1 MKTLA
6 HIPSKLISSG
16 YRAIKDG
23 SRYNSYFPPPDER
36 DRVIIK
42 DGEVTDTVELMEKV
56 VWKYLD
62 DTKRIAPLLMRP
74 STIDT
79 CRAIWEFIY
88 NYVQYK
94 LDQRGLEQLRRP
106 ARSWAERA
114 TGVDCDCMSIFTSSI
129 LTNLKIPHSFRI
141 TKYSEDSW
149 QHVYVIVP
157 ITGANNYCVIDA
169 VVSEFNY
176 EKKYTDKMDYT
187 MNLKGINVAVL
198 SGVSGN
204 DHYEAVMATSLSGVG
219 LGATTN
225 QSDLDKLYQNIVAT
239 RNAVAQNPSLVST
252 VDDPQA
258 LIKMLDYA
266 IQYWYTD
273 KRNEALDILAKNEAQ
288 LNLQN
293 GAISMNG
300 SEYDLDDLGLSGV
313 KVKGFF
319 TNVKKTVKTV
329 GKKVGPSAKAA
340 VKAVV
345 KYNPLSIAARTGFLL
360 AMKLNLGKMASKL
373 KWAYGTQQQAS
384 AKGVS
389 ASNWQKSKNSLAKI
403 EKLFA
408 DKLQGSRQALKN
420 AILNGRA
427 GNLSGFIEEQFL
439 GYLGDPAS
447 TSLIAAAAPVIIAT
461 IQILRE
467 SGLIG
472 KDENID
478 MNTLNNE
485 INSDPGAAD
494 GAAEFQN
501 TDPNEIEKI
510 AMTTQS
516 ESSLAPAT
524 TSNDTPETP
533 KSSKGGIMNYIKT
546 NPVPAV
552 IGGGLLAF
560 GIYQLLKPKKK
571 ATGLSGYRTKRRAT
585 TSTRKTSPR
594 KTSPRKTSPRKRT
607 TSSRVKYGATK
618 KNITSVKLF

>member
-1 MKTLA
+1 MRSLA
-6 HIPSKLISSG
+6 HIPTKTVTSG

-74 STIDT
+74 STHET
-79 CRAIWEFIY
+79 CQAIWEFIH
-88 NYVQYK
+88 NFIQYK

-141 TKYSEDSW
+141 TKYSQDSW

-157 ITGANNYCVIDA
+157 TTGANNYCVIDA

-176 EKKYTDKMDYT
+176 EKKYTDKMDYN

-204 DHYEAVMATSLSGVG
+204 DHYEAVMATSLSGIG

-225 QSDLDKLYQNIVAT
+225 QSDLDKLYQNLVAT

-293 GAISMNG
+293 GVNTMNG
-300 SEYDLDDLGLSGV
+300 LNYDPDDLALSGIN
-313 KVKGFF
+313 VKGFF

-329 GKKVGPSAKAA
+329 GQKVGQAAKVA

-345 KYNPLSIAARTGFLL
+345 KFNPLSIAARGGFLL

-373 KWAYGTQQQAS
+373 KWAYGTQQQAA
-384 AKGVS
+384 AKNVS
-389 ASNWQKSKNSLAKI
+389 AATWQKSKDALVKV
-403 EKLFA
+403 ERLFA
-408 DKLQGSRQALKN
+408 DKLQGSRDALKN
-420 AILNGRA
+420 AILKGRA
-427 GNLSGFIEEQFL
+427 GNLSGYVEEQMS

-447 TSLIAAAAPVIIAT
+447 ATVIAAAAPVIIAT
-461 IQILRE
+461 IKILKE

-472 KDENID
+472 KDENVD
-478 MNTLNNE
+478 MNTLTSE
-485 INSDPGAAD
+485 VSSDPGAAD
-494 GAAEFQN
+494 AAAEFQQ
-501 TDPNEIEKI
+501 TDPNAIEKM
-510 AMTTQS
+510 ALTTPP
-516 ESSLAPAT
+516 ETSLAPVS
-524 TSNDTPETP
+524 TSNDPSATP
-533 KSSKGGIMNYIKT
+533 KASGGGIMNFIKT

-560 GIYQLLKPKKK
+560 GIYQLVKPKKK
-571 ATGLSGYRTKRRAT
+571 ATGLSGYRTKRKPAT
-585 TSTRKTSPR
+585 TTKKTLPK
-594 KTSPRKTSPRKRT
+594 KTTT
-607 TSSRVKYGATK
+607 TSRANQGRSK
-618 KNITSVKLF
+618 KNITPVKLF

>member
-1 MKTLA
+1 MRSLA
-6 HIPSKLISSG
+6 HIPTKTVTSG

-74 STIDT
+74 STHET
-79 CRAIWEFIY
+79 CQAIWEFIH
-88 NYVQYK
+88 NFIQYK

-141 TKYSEDSW
+141 TKYSQDSW

-176 EKKYTDKMDYT
+176 EKKYTDKMDYN

-204 DHYEAVMATSLSGVG
+204 DHYEAVMATSLSGIG

-225 QSDLDKLYQNIVAT
+225 QSDLDKLYQNLVAT

-293 GAISMNG
+293 GVNTMNG
-300 SEYDLDDLGLSGV
+300 LNYDPDDLALSGIN
-313 KVKGFF
+313 VKGFF

-329 GKKVGPSAKAA
+329 GQKVGQAAKVA

-345 KYNPLSIAARTGFLL
+345 KFNPLSIAARGGFLL

-373 KWAYGTQQQAS
+373 KWAYGTQQQAA
-384 AKGVS
+384 AKNVS
-389 ASNWQKSKNSLAKI
+389 AGTWQKSKDALVKV
-403 EKLFA
+403 ERLFA
-408 DKLQGSRQALKN
+408 DKLQGSRDALKN
-420 AILNGRA
+420 AILKGRA
-427 GNLSGFIEEQFL
+427 GNLSGYVEEQMS

-447 TSLIAAAAPVIIAT
+447 ATVIAAAAPVIIAT
-461 IQILRE
+461 IKILKE

-472 KDENID
+472 KDENVD
-478 MNTLNNE
+478 MNTLTSE
-485 INSDPGAAD
+485 VSSDPGAAD
-494 GAAEFQN
+494 AAAEFQQ
-501 TDPNEIEKI
+501 TDPNAIEKM
-510 AMTTQS
+510 ALTTQP
-516 ESSLAPAT
+516 ETSLAPAS
-524 TSNDTPETP
+524 TSNDPSATP
-533 KSSKGGIMNYIKT
+533 KASGGGIMNFIKT

-560 GIYQLLKPKKK
+560 GIYQLVKPKKK
-571 ATGLSGYRTKRRAT
+571 ATGLSGYRTKRKPAT
-585 TSTRKTSPR
+585 TTKKTLPK
-594 KTSPRKTSPRKRT
+594 KTTT
-607 TSSRVKYGATK
+607 TSRANQGRSK
-618 KNITSVKLF
+618 KNITPVTLF

>member
-1 MKTLA
+1 MRSLA
-6 HIPSKLISSG
+6 HIPTKTVTSG

-74 STIDT
+74 STHET
-79 CRAIWEFIY
+79 CQAIWEFIH
-88 NYVQYK
+88 NFIQYK

-141 TKYSEDSW
+141 TKYSQDSW

-176 EKKYTDKMDYT
+176 EKKYTDKMDYN

-204 DHYEAVMATSLSGVG
+204 DHYEAVMATSLSGIG

-225 QSDLDKLYQNIVAT
+225 QSDLDKLYQNLVAT

-293 GAISMNG
+293 GVNTMNG
-300 SEYDLDDLGLSGV
+300 LNYDPDDLALSGIN
-313 KVKGFF
+313 VKGFF

-329 GKKVGPSAKAA
+329 GQKVGQAAKVA

-345 KYNPLSIAARTGFLL
+345 KFNPLSIAARGGFLL

-373 KWAYGTQQQAS
+373 KWAYGTQQQAA
-384 AKGVS
+384 AKNVS
-389 ASNWQKSKNSLAKI
+389 AGTWQKSKDALVKV

-408 DKLQGSRQALKN
+408 DKLQGSRDALKN
-420 AILNGRA
+420 AILKGRA
-427 GNLSGFIEEQFL
+427 GNLSGYVEEQMS

-447 TSLIAAAAPVIIAT
+447 ATVIAAAAPVIIAT
-461 IQILRE
+461 IKILKE

-472 KDENID
+472 KDENVD
-478 MNTLNNE
+478 MNTLTSE
-485 INSDPGAAD
+485 VSSDPGAAD
-494 GAAEFQN
+494 AAAEFQQ
-501 TDPNEIEKI
+501 TDSIAIEKM
-510 AMTTQS
+510 ALTTPP
-516 ESSLAPAT
+516 ETSLAPAS
-524 TSNDTPETP
+524 TSNDPSATP
-533 KSSKGGIMNYIKT
+533 KASGGGIMNFIKT

-560 GIYQLLKPKKK
+560 GIYQLVKPKKK
-571 ATGLSGYRTKRRAT
+571 ATGLSGYRTKRKPVT
-585 TSTRKTSPR
+585 TTKKTLP
-594 KTSPRKTSPRKRT
+594 KKRT
-607 TSSRVKYGATK
+607 TTSRTNQGRSK
-618 KNITSVKLF
+618 KNITPVKLF

>member
-1 MKTLA
+1 MRALA
-6 HIPSKLISSG
+6 HIPSKTVTSG

-23 SRYNSYFPPPDER
+23 SRFNSYFPPPDER
-36 DRVIIK
+36 DRVIVK

-74 STIDT
+74 STLET
-79 CRAIWEFIY
+79 CKAIWDFMYSFI
-88 NYVQYK
+88 QYK
-94 LDQRGLEQLRRP
+94 LDKRGLEQLRRP

-114 TGVDCDCMSIFTSSI
+114 TGVDCDCMSIFASSI

-141 TKYSEDSW
+141 TKYSQDSW

-157 ITGANNYCVIDA
+157 IKGANNYCVIDA

-176 EKKYTDKMDYT
+176 EKKYTDKMDYN

-198 SGVSGN
+198 SGISGN
-204 DHYEAVMATSLSGVG
+204 DHYEAVMATSLSGIG

-225 QSDLDKLYQNIVAT
+225 QSDLDKLYQNIVST

-293 GAISMNG
+293 GVATMNG
-300 SEYDLDDLGLSGV
+300 MGYDPDDLALSGIN
-313 KVKGFF
+313 VKGFF
-319 TNVKKTVKTV
+319 TNVKNTVKTV
-329 GKKVGPSAKAA
+329 GQKVGQAAKVA

-345 KYNPLSIAARTGFLL
+345 KFNPLSIAARGGFLL
-360 AMKLNLGKMASKL
+360 AMKLNLGKMASKI
-373 KWAYGTQQQAS
+373 KWAYGTQQQAA

-389 ASNWQKSKNSLAKI
+389 AANWQKSKDALVKI

-408 DKLQGSRQALKN
+408 DKLQGSRDALKN
-420 AILNGRA
+420 AILKGRA
-427 GNLSGFIEEQFL
+427 GNLSGYVEDQLL

-447 TSLIAAAAPVIIAT
+447 ATVIAAATPVIIAT
-461 IQILRE
+461 IKILKE

-472 KDENID
+472 KNENVD
-478 MNTLNNE
+478 MNTLTSE
-485 INSDPGAAD
+485 ISADPSAASA
-494 GAAEFQN
+494 AAEFQD
-501 TDPNEIEKI
+501 TDTSTSEKMAI
-510 AMTTQS
+510 TTTP
-516 ESSLAPAT
+516 ETSLAPAS
-524 TSNDTPETP
+524 TSNDPSATP
-533 KSSKGGIMNYIKT
+533 KASGGGIMNFIKT

-560 GIYQLLKPKKK
+560 GIYQLVKPKKK
-571 ATGLSGYRTKRRAT
+571 ATGLSGYRTKRKPAT
-585 TSTRKTSPR
+585 TTKKTLPK
-594 KTSPRKTSPRKRT
+594 KTTT
-607 TSSRVKYGATK
+607 TSRTNQGRSK
-618 KNITSVKLF
+618 KNITPVKLF

>member
-1 MKTLA
+1 MRSLA
-6 HIPSKLISSG
+6 HIPSKTVTSG

-74 STIDT
+74 STHET
-79 CRAIWEFIY
+79 CQAIWEFIH
-88 NYVQYK
+88 NFIQYK

-141 TKYSEDSW
+141 TKYSQDSW

-176 EKKYTDKMDYT
+176 EKKYTDKMDYN

-204 DHYEAVMATSLSGVG
+204 DHYEAVMATSLSGIG

-225 QSDLDKLYQNIVAT
+225 QSDLDKLYQNLVAT

-293 GAISMNG
+293 GVNTMNG
-300 SEYDLDDLGLSGV
+300 LNFDPDDLALSGIN
-313 KVKGFF
+313 VKGFF

-329 GKKVGPSAKAA
+329 GQKVGQAAKVA

-345 KYNPLSIAARTGFLL
+345 KYNPLSIAARGGFLL

-373 KWAYGTQQQAS
+373 KWAYGTQQQAA
-384 AKGVS
+384 AKNVS
-389 ASNWQKSKNSLAKI
+389 AGTWQKSKDALVKV
-403 EKLFA
+403 ERLFA
-408 DKLQGSRQALKN
+408 DKLQGSRDALKN
-420 AILNGRA
+420 AILKGRA
-427 GNLSGFIEEQFL
+427 GNLSGYVEEQMS

-447 TSLIAAAAPVIIAT
+447 ATVIAAAAPVIIAT
-461 IQILRE
+461 IKILKE

-472 KDENID
+472 KDENLD
-478 MNTLNNE
+478 MNTLTSE
-485 INSDPGAAD
+485 VSSDPGAAD
-494 GAAEFQN
+494 AAAEFQQ
-501 TDPNEIEKI
+501 TDPNAIEKM
-510 AMTTQS
+510 ALTTPP
-516 ESSLAPAT
+516 ETSLAPAS
-524 TSNDTPETP
+524 TSNDPSATP
-533 KSSKGGIMNYIKT
+533 KASGGGIMNFIKT

-560 GIYQLLKPKKK
+560 GIYQLVKPKKK
-571 ATGLSGYRTKRRAT
+571 ATGLSGYRTKRKPVTTTKKTLPKKTTT
-585 TSTRKTSPR
+585 TS
-594 KTSPRKTSPRKRT
+594 RT
-607 TSSRVKYGATK
+607 NQGRSK
-618 KNITSVKLF
+618 KNITPVKLF

>member
-1 MKTLA
+1 MRSLA
-6 HIPSKLISSG
+6 HIPSKTVTSG

-62 DTKRIAPLLMRP
+62 DTKRIAPLLRRP
-74 STIDT
+74 STHET
-79 CRAIWEFIY
+79 CQAIWEFIH
-88 NYVQYK
+88 NFIQYK

-141 TKYSEDSW
+141 TKYSQDSW

-157 ITGANNYCVIDA
+157 IAGANNYCVIDA

-176 EKKYTDKMDYT
+176 EKKYTDKMDYN

-204 DHYEAVMATSLSGVG
+204 DHYEAVMATSLSGIG

-225 QSDLDKLYQNIVAT
+225 QSDLDKLYQNLVAT
-239 RNAVAQNPSLVST
+239 RNAVAQNPNLVST

-293 GAISMNG
+293 GVNTMNG
-300 SEYDLDDLGLSGV
+300 LNYDPDDLALSGIN
-313 KVKGFF
+313 VKGFF

-329 GKKVGPSAKAA
+329 GQKVGQAAKVA

-345 KYNPLSIAARTGFLL
+345 KFNPLSIAARGGFLL

-373 KWAYGTQQQAS
+373 KWAYGTQQQAA
-384 AKGVS
+384 AKNVS
-389 ASNWQKSKNSLAKI
+389 AGTWQKSKDALVKV
-403 EKLFA
+403 ERLFA
-408 DKLQGSRQALKN
+408 DKLQGSRDALKN
-420 AILNGRA
+420 AILKGRA
-427 GNLSGFIEEQFL
+427 GNLSGYVEEQMS

-447 TSLIAAAAPVIIAT
+447 ATVIAAAAPVIIAT
-461 IQILRE
+461 IKILKE

-472 KDENID
+472 KDENLD
-478 MNTLNNE
+478 MNTLTSEVSSN
-485 INSDPGAAD
+485 PGAAD
-494 GAAEFQN
+494 AAAEFQQ
-501 TDPNEIEKI
+501 TDPNAIEKM
-510 AMTTQS
+510 ALTTS
-516 ESSLAPAT
+516 PESSLAPAS
-524 TSNDTPETP
+524 TSNDPSATP
-533 KSSKGGIMNYIKT
+533 KASGGGIMNFIKT

-560 GIYQLLKPKKK
+560 GIYQLVKPKKK
-571 ATGLSGYRTKRRAT
+571 ATGLSGYRTKRKPAT
-585 TSTRKTSPR
+585 TTKKTLPK
-594 KTSPRKTSPRKRT
+594 KTTT
-607 TSSRVKYGATK
+607 TSRANQGRSK
-618 KNITSVKLF
+618 KNITPVKLF

>member
-1 MKTLA
+1 MRSLA
-6 HIPSKLISSG
+6 HIPTKTVTSG

-62 DTKRIAPLLMRP
+62 DTKRIAPLLRRP
-74 STIDT
+74 STHET
-79 CRAIWEFIY
+79 CQAIWEFIH
-88 NYVQYK
+88 NFIQYK

-141 TKYSEDSW
+141 TKYSQDSW

-157 ITGANNYCVIDA
+157 TPGANNYCVIDA

-176 EKKYTDKMDYT
+176 EKKYTDKMDYN

-204 DHYEAVMATSLSGVG
+204 DHYEAVMATSLSGIG

-225 QSDLDKLYQNIVAT
+225 QSDLDKLYQNLVAT

-293 GAISMNG
+293 GVNTMNG
-300 SEYDLDDLGLSGV
+300 LNYDPDDLALSGIN
-313 KVKGFF
+313 VKGFF

-329 GKKVGPSAKAA
+329 GQKVGQAAKVA

-345 KYNPLSIAARTGFLL
+345 KFNPLSIAARGGFLL

-373 KWAYGTQQQAS
+373 KWAYGTQQQAA
-384 AKGVS
+384 AKNVS
-389 ASNWQKSKNSLAKI
+389 AGTWQKSKDALVKV

-408 DKLQGSRQALKN
+408 DKLQGSRDALKN
-420 AILNGRA
+420 AILKGRA
-427 GNLSGFIEEQFL
+427 GNLSGYVEEQMS

-447 TSLIAAAAPVIIAT
+447 ATVIAAAAPVIIAT
-461 IQILRE
+461 IKILKE

-472 KDENID
+472 KDENVD
-478 MNTLNNE
+478 MNTLTSE
-485 INSDPGAAD
+485 VSSDPGAANA
-494 GAAEFQN
+494 AAEFQQ
-501 TDPNEIEKI
+501 TDPNAIEKM
-510 AMTTQS
+510 ALTTS
-516 ESSLAPAT
+516 PETSLAPAS
-524 TSNDTPETP
+524 TSNDPSATP
-533 KSSKGGIMNYIKT
+533 KASGGGIMNFIKT

-560 GIYQLLKPKKK
+560 GIYQLVKPKKK
-571 ATGLSGYRTKRRAT
+571 ATGLSGYRTKRKPAT
-585 TSTRKTSPR
+585 TTKKTLPK
-594 KTSPRKTSPRKRT
+594 KTTT
-607 TSSRVKYGATK
+607 TSRTNQGRSK
-618 KNITSVKLF
+618 KNITPVKLF

>member
-1 MKTLA
+1 MSTLA
-6 HIPSKLISSG
+6 HIPTKTVTSG

-62 DTKRIAPLLMRP
+62 DTKRIAPLLKRP
-74 STIDT
+74 STHET
-79 CRAIWEFIY
+79 CQAIWEFIH
-88 NYVQYK
+88 NFIQYK

-141 TKYSEDSW
+141 TKYSQDSW

-157 ITGANNYCVIDA
+157 TTGANNYCVIDA

-176 EKKYTDKMDYT
+176 EKKYTDKMDYN

-204 DHYEAVMATSLSGVG
+204 DHYEAVMATSLSGIG

-225 QSDLDKLYQNIVAT
+225 QSDLDKLYQNLVAT

-293 GAISMNG
+293 GVNTMNG
-300 SEYDLDDLGLSGV
+300 LNYDPDDLALSGIN
-313 KVKGFF
+313 VKGFF

-329 GKKVGPSAKAA
+329 GQKVGQAAKVA

-345 KYNPLSIAARTGFLL
+345 KYNPLSIAARGGFLL

-373 KWAYGTQQQAS
+373 KWAYGTQQQAA
-384 AKGVS
+384 AKNVS
-389 ASNWQKSKNSLAKI
+389 AATWQKSKDALVKV
-403 EKLFA
+403 ERLFA
-408 DKLQGSRQALKN
+408 DKLQGSRDALKN
-420 AILNGRA
+420 AILKGRA
-427 GNLSGFIEEQFL
+427 GNLSGYVEEQMS

-447 TSLIAAAAPVIIAT
+447 ATVIAAAAPVIIAT
-461 IQILRE
+461 IKILKE

-472 KDENID
+472 KDENVD
-478 MNTLNNE
+478 MNTLTSE
-485 INSDPGAAD
+485 VSSDPGAAD
-494 GAAEFQN
+494 AAAEFQQ
-501 TDPNEIEKI
+501 TDPNAIEKM
-510 AMTTQS
+510 ALTTPP
-516 ESSLAPAT
+516 ETSLAPAS
-524 TSNDTPETP
+524 TSNDPSATP
-533 KSSKGGIMNYIKT
+533 KASGGGIMNFIKT

-560 GIYQLLKPKKK
+560 GIYQLVKPKKK
-571 ATGLSGYRTKRRAT
+571 ATGLSGYRTKRKPAT
-585 TSTRKTSPR
+585 TTKKTLPK
-594 KTSPRKTSPRKRT
+594 KTT
-607 TSSRVKYGATK
+607 TTGRANQGRSK
-618 KNITSVKLF
+618 KNITPVKLF

>member
-1 MKTLA
+1 MRSLA
-6 HIPSKLISSG
+6 HIPTKTVTSG

-74 STIDT
+74 STHET
-79 CRAIWEFIY
+79 CQAIWEFIH
-88 NYVQYK
+88 NFIQYK

-141 TKYSEDSW
+141 TKYSQDSW

-204 DHYEAVMATSLSGVG
+204 DHYEAVMATSLSGIG
-219 LGATTN
+219 LGATTD

-273 KRNEALDILAKNEAQ
+273 KRNEALDILSKNEAQ

-293 GAISMNG
+293 GVNTMNG
-300 SEYDLDDLGLSGV
+300 LNYDPDDLALSGIN
-313 KVKGFF
+313 VKGFF
-319 TNVKKTVKTV
+319 TSIKKTVKTV
-329 GKKVGPSAKAA
+329 GQKVGQAAKAA

-345 KYNPLSIAARTGFLL
+345 KYNPLSIAARGGFLL

-373 KWAYGTQQQAS
+373 KWAYGTQQQAA
-384 AKGVS
+384 AKNVS
-389 ASNWQKSKNSLAKI
+389 AGTWQKSKDALVKV
-403 EKLFA
+403 ERLFA
-408 DKLQGSRQALKN
+408 DKLQGSRDALKN
-420 AILNGRA
+420 SILKGRA
-427 GNLSGFIEEQFL
+427 GNLSGYVEDQMS

-447 TSLIAAAAPVIIAT
+447 ATVIAAAAPVIIAT
-461 IQILRE
+461 IKILKE

-472 KDENID
+472 KDENVD
-478 MNTLNNE
+478 MNTLTSE
-485 INSDPGAAD
+485 VNSDPGAAAA
-494 GAAEFQN
+494 AAEFQQ
-501 TDPNEIEKI
+501 TDPNAIEKM
-510 AMTTQS
+510 ALTTTP
-516 ESSLAPAT
+516 ETSLAPAS
-524 TSNDTPETP
+524 TSNDPSATP
-533 KSSKGGIMNYIKT
+533 KASGGGIMNFIKT

-552 IGGGLLAF
+552 IGGGLLVF
-560 GIYQLLKPKKK
+560 GIYQLVKPKKK
-571 ATGLSGYRTKRRAT
+571 ATGLSGYRTKRKPAT
-585 TSTRKTSPR
+585 TAKKTLPK
-594 KTSPRKTSPRKRT
+594 KTTT
-607 TSSRVKYGATK
+607 TSRANQGRSK
-618 KNITSVKLF
+618 KNITPVTLF

>member
-1 MKTLA
+1 MRALA
-6 HIPSKLISSG
+6 HIPSKTVTSG

-23 SRYNSYFPPPDER
+23 SRYNTYFPPPDER

-74 STIDT
+74 STLET
-79 CRAIWEFIY
+79 CQAIWEFIH
-88 NYVQYK
+88 NFIQYK

-141 TKYSEDSW
+141 TKYSQDSW

-157 ITGANNYCVIDA
+157 IAGANNYCVIDA

-176 EKKYTDKMDYT
+176 EKKYTDKMDYN

-204 DHYEAVMATSLSGVG
+204 DHYEAVMATSLSGIG

-225 QSDLDKLYQNIVAT
+225 QSDLDKLYQNLVAT

-293 GAISMNG
+293 GVNTMNG
-300 SEYDLDDLGLSGV
+300 LNYDPDDLALSGIN
-313 KVKGFF
+313 VKGFF

-329 GKKVGPSAKAA
+329 GQKVGQAAKVA

-345 KYNPLSIAARTGFLL
+345 KYNPLSIAARGGFLL

-373 KWAYGTQQQAS
+373 KWAYGTQQQAA
-384 AKGVS
+384 AKNVS
-389 ASNWQKSKNSLAKI
+389 ASTWQKSKDALVKV

-408 DKLQGSRQALKN
+408 DKLQGSRDALKN
-420 AILNGRA
+420 AILKGRA
-427 GNLSGFIEEQFL
+427 GNLSGYVEEQMS

-447 TSLIAAAAPVIIAT
+447 ATVIAAAAPVIIAT
-461 IQILRE
+461 IKILKE

-472 KDENID
+472 KDENLD
-478 MNTLNNE
+478 MNTLTSE
-485 INSDPGAAD
+485 VSADPGAAD
-494 GAAEFQN
+494 AATEFQQ
-501 TDPNEIEKI
+501 TDPNAIEKM
-510 AMTTQS
+510 AMTTNP
-516 ESSLAPAT
+516 ETSLAPAT
-524 TSNDTPETP
+524 TSNDTSTTP
-533 KSSKGGIMNYIKT
+533 KTSGGGIMNFIKT
-546 NPVPAV
+546 NPVPAA
-552 IGGGLLAF
+552 IGGGLLVF
-560 GIYQLLKPKKK
+560 GIYQLMKPKKK
-571 ATGLSGYRTKRRAT
+571 ATGLSGYRTKRNPAT
-585 TSTRKTSPR
+585 TIKKTLPK
-594 KTSPRKTSPRKRT
+594 KTTT
-607 TSSRVKYGATK
+607 TSRTNQGRSK
-618 KNITSVKLF
+618 KNITPVKLF

>member
-1 MKTLA
+1 MMALA
-6 HIPSKLISSG
+6 HIPSKTVTSG

-74 STIDT
+74 STHET
-79 CRAIWEFIY
+79 CQAIWEFIH
-88 NYVQYK
+88 NFIQYK

-141 TKYSEDSW
+141 TKYSQDSW

-157 ITGANNYCVIDA
+157 TPGANNYCVIDA

-176 EKKYTDKMDYT
+176 EKKYTDKMDYN

-204 DHYEAVMATSLSGVG
+204 DHYEAVMATSLSGIG

-225 QSDLDKLYQNIVAT
+225 QSDLDKLYQNLVAT

-293 GAISMNG
+293 GVNTMNG
-300 SEYDLDDLGLSGV
+300 LNYDPDDLALSGIN
-313 KVKGFF
+313 VKGFF

-329 GKKVGPSAKAA
+329 GQKVGQAAKVA

-345 KYNPLSIAARTGFLL
+345 KYNPLSIAARGGFLL

-373 KWAYGTQQQAS
+373 KWAYGTQQQAA
-384 AKGVS
+384 AKNVS
-389 ASNWQKSKNSLAKI
+389 AGTWQKSKDALMKV

-408 DKLQGSRQALKN
+408 DKLQGSRDALKN
-420 AILNGRA
+420 AILKGRA
-427 GNLSGFIEEQFL
+427 GNLSGYVEEQMS

-447 TSLIAAAAPVIIAT
+447 ATVIAAAAPVIIAT
-461 IQILRE
+461 IKILKE

-472 KDENID
+472 KDENLD
-478 MNTLNNE
+478 MNTLTSE
-485 INSDPGAAD
+485 VSSDPGAAD
-494 GAAEFQN
+494 AAAEFQQ
-501 TDPNEIEKI
+501 TDPNAIEKM
-510 AMTTQS
+510 ALTTS
-516 ESSLAPAT
+516 PESSLAPAS
-524 TSNDTPETP
+524 TSNDPSATP
-533 KSSKGGIMNYIKT
+533 KASGGGIMNFIKT

-560 GIYQLLKPKKK
+560 GIYQLVKPKKK
-571 ATGLSGYRTKRRAT
+571 ATGLSGYRTKRKPAT
-585 TSTRKTSPR
+585 TTKKTLPK
-594 KTSPRKTSPRKRT
+594 KTTT
-607 TSSRVKYGATK
+607 TSRANQGRSK
-618 KNITSVKLF
+618 KNITPVKLF

>member
-1 MKTLA
+1 MRSLA
-6 HIPSKLISSG
+6 HIPTKTVTSG

-74 STIDT
+74 STHET
-79 CRAIWEFIY
+79 CQAIWEFIH
-88 NYVQYK
+88 NFIQYK

-141 TKYSEDSW
+141 TKYSQDSW

-176 EKKYTDKMDYT
+176 EKKYTDKMDYN

-204 DHYEAVMATSLSGVG
+204 DHYEAVMATSLSGIG

-225 QSDLDKLYQNIVAT
+225 QSDLDKLYQNLVAT

-293 GAISMNG
+293 GVNTMNG
-300 SEYDLDDLGLSGV
+300 LNYDPDDLALSGIN
-313 KVKGFF
+313 VKGFF

-329 GKKVGPSAKAA
+329 GQKVGQAAKVA

-345 KYNPLSIAARTGFLL
+345 KFNPLSIAARGGFLL

-373 KWAYGTQQQAS
+373 KWAYGTQQQAA
-384 AKGVS
+384 AKNVS
-389 ASNWQKSKNSLAKI
+389 AGTWQKSKDALVKV
-403 EKLFA
+403 ERLFA
-408 DKLQGSRQALKN
+408 DKLQGSRDALKN
-420 AILNGRA
+420 AILKGRA
-427 GNLSGFIEEQFL
+427 GNLSGYVEEQML

-447 TSLIAAAAPVIIAT
+447 ATVIAAAAPVIIAT
-461 IQILRE
+461 IKILKE

-472 KDENID
+472 KDENLD
-478 MNTLNNE
+478 MNTLTSE
-485 INSDPGAAD
+485 VSSDPGAAD
-494 GAAEFQN
+494 AAAEFQQ
-501 TDPNEIEKI
+501 TDPNAIEKM
-510 AMTTQS
+510 ALTTPP
-516 ESSLAPAT
+516 ETSLAPVS
-524 TSNDTPETP
+524 TSNDPSATP
-533 KSSKGGIMNYIKT
+533 KASGGGIMNFIKT

-560 GIYQLLKPKKK
+560 GIYQLVKPKKK
-571 ATGLSGYRTKRRAT
+571 ATGLSGYRTKRKPVTTTKKTLPKKTTT
-585 TSTRKTSPR
+585 TS
-594 KTSPRKTSPRKRT
+594 RT
-607 TSSRVKYGATK
+607 NQGRSK
-618 KNITSVKLF
+618 KNITPVKLF

>member
-1 MKTLA
+1 MRALA
-6 HIPSKLISSG
+6 HIPSKTVTSG

-23 SRYNSYFPPPDER
+23 SRYNTYFPPPDER

-42 DGEVTDTVELMEKV
+42 DGEVTDTVVLMEKV

-74 STIDT
+74 STLET
-79 CRAIWEFIY
+79 CQAIWEFIH
-88 NYVQYK
+88 NFIQYK

-141 TKYSEDSW
+141 TKYSQDSW

-157 ITGANNYCVIDA
+157 IAGANNYCVIDA

-176 EKKYTDKMDYT
+176 EKKYTDKMDYN

-204 DHYEAVMATSLSGVG
+204 DHYEAVMATSLSGIG

-225 QSDLDKLYQNIVAT
+225 QSDLDKLYQNLVAT

-293 GAISMNG
+293 GVNTMNG
-300 SEYDLDDLGLSGV
+300 LNYDPDDLALSGIN
-313 KVKGFF
+313 VKGFF

-329 GKKVGPSAKAA
+329 GQKVGQAAKVA

-345 KYNPLSIAARTGFLL
+345 KYNPLSIAARGGFLL

-373 KWAYGTQQQAS
+373 KWAYGTQQQAA
-384 AKGVS
+384 AKNVS
-389 ASNWQKSKNSLAKI
+389 ASTWQKSKDALVKV

-408 DKLQGSRQALKN
+408 DKLQGSRDALKN
-420 AILNGRA
+420 AILKGRA
-427 GNLSGFIEEQFL
+427 GNLSGYVEEQMS

-447 TSLIAAAAPVIIAT
+447 ATVIAAAAPVIIAT
-461 IQILRE
+461 IKILKE

-472 KDENID
+472 KDENLD
-478 MNTLNNE
+478 MNTLTSE
-485 INSDPGAAD
+485 VSADPGAAAD
-494 GAAEFQN
+494 AAAEFQQ
-501 TDPNEIEKI
+501 TDPNAIEKM
-510 AMTTQS
+510 AMTTNP
-516 ESSLAPAT
+516 ETSLAPAT
-524 TSNDTPETP
+524 TSNDTSTTP
-533 KSSKGGIMNYIKT
+533 KASGGGIMNFIKT
-546 NPVPAV
+546 NPVPAA
-552 IGGGLLAF
+552 IGGGLLVF
-560 GIYQLLKPKKK
+560 GIYQLMKPKKK
-571 ATGLSGYRTKRRAT
+571 ATGLSGYRTKRNPAT
-585 TSTRKTSPR
+585 TIKKTLPK
-594 KTSPRKTSPRKRT
+594 KTTT
-607 TSSRVKYGATK
+607 TSRTNQGRSK
-618 KNITSVKLF
+618 KNITPVKLF

>member
-1 MKTLA
+1 MRSLA
-6 HIPSKLISSG
+6 HIPSKTVTSG

-74 STIDT
+74 STHET
-79 CRAIWEFIY
+79 CQAIWEFIH
-88 NYVQYK
+88 NFIQYK

-141 TKYSEDSW
+141 TKYSQDSW

-157 ITGANNYCVIDA
+157 IAGANNYCVIDA

-176 EKKYTDKMDYT
+176 EKKYTDKMDYN

-204 DHYEAVMATSLSGVG
+204 DHYEAVMATSLSGIG

-225 QSDLDKLYQNIVAT
+225 QSDLDKLYQNLVAT

-293 GAISMNG
+293 GVNTMNG
-300 SEYDLDDLGLSGV
+300 LSYDPDDLALSGIN
-313 KVKGFF
+313 VKGFF

-329 GKKVGPSAKAA
+329 GQKVGQAAKVA

-345 KYNPLSIAARTGFLL
+345 KFNPLSIAARGGFLL

-373 KWAYGTQQQAS
+373 KWAYGTQQQAA
-384 AKGVS
+384 AKNVS
-389 ASNWQKSKNSLAKI
+389 AGTWQKSKDALVKV
-403 EKLFA
+403 ERLFA
-408 DKLQGSRQALKN
+408 DKLQGSRDALKN
-420 AILNGRA
+420 AILKGRA
-427 GNLSGFIEEQFL
+427 GNLSGYVEEQMS

-447 TSLIAAAAPVIIAT
+447 ATVIAAAAPVIIAT
-461 IQILRE
+461 IKILKE

-472 KDENID
+472 KDENLD
-478 MNTLNNE
+478 MNTLTSEVSSN
-485 INSDPGAAD
+485 PGAAD
-494 GAAEFQN
+494 AAAEFQQ
-501 TDPNEIEKI
+501 TDPNAIEKM
-510 AMTTQS
+510 ALTTS
-516 ESSLAPAT
+516 PESSLAPAS
-524 TSNDTPETP
+524 TSNDPSATP
-533 KSSKGGIMNYIKT
+533 KASGGGIMNFIKT

-560 GIYQLLKPKKK
+560 GIYQLVKPKKK
-571 ATGLSGYRTKRRAT
+571 ATGLSGYRTKRKPAT
-585 TSTRKTSPR
+585 TTKKTLPK
-594 KTSPRKTSPRKRT
+594 KTTT
-607 TSSRVKYGATK
+607 TSRANQGRSK
-618 KNITSVKLF
+618 KNITPVKLF

>member
-1 MKTLA
+1 MRSLA
-6 HIPSKLISSG
+6 HIPTKTVTSG

-56 VWKYLD
+56 VCKYLD
-62 DTKRIAPLLMRP
+62 DTKRIAPLLKRP
-74 STIDT
+74 STHET
-79 CRAIWEFIY
+79 CQAIWEFIH
-88 NYVQYK
+88 NFIQYK

-106 ARSWAERA
+106 ARSWAERG

-141 TKYSEDSW
+141 TKYSQDSW

-157 ITGANNYCVIDA
+157 TTGANNYCVIDA

-176 EKKYTDKMDYT
+176 EKKYTDKMDYN

-204 DHYEAVMATSLSGVG
+204 DHYEAVMATSLSGIG

-225 QSDLDKLYQNIVAT
+225 QSDLDKLYQNLVAT

-252 VDDPQA
+252 VDYPQA

-293 GAISMNG
+293 GVNTMNG
-300 SEYDLDDLGLSGV
+300 LNYDPDDLALSGIN
-313 KVKGFF
+313 VKGFF

-329 GKKVGPSAKAA
+329 GQKVGQAAKVA

-345 KYNPLSIAARTGFLL
+345 KFNPLSIAARGGFLL

-373 KWAYGTQQQAS
+373 KWAYGTQQQAA
-384 AKGVS
+384 AKNVS
-389 ASNWQKSKNSLAKI
+389 AGTWQKSKDALVKV
-403 EKLFA
+403 ERLFA
-408 DKLQGSRQALKN
+408 DKLQGSRDALKN
-420 AILNGRA
+420 AILKGRA
-427 GNLSGFIEEQFL
+427 GNLSGYVEEQMS

-447 TSLIAAAAPVIIAT
+447 ATVIAAAAPVIIAT
-461 IQILRE
+461 IKILKE

-472 KDENID
+472 KDENVD
-478 MNTLNNE
+478 MNTLTSE
-485 INSDPGAAD
+485 VSSDPGAAD
-494 GAAEFQN
+494 AAAEFQQ
-501 TDPNEIEKI
+501 TDPNAIEKM
-510 AMTTQS
+510 ALTTPP
-516 ESSLAPAT
+516 ETSLAPVS
-524 TSNDTPETP
+524 TSNDPFATP
-533 KSSKGGIMNYIKT
+533 KASGGGIMNFIKT

-560 GIYQLLKPKKK
+560 GIYQLVKPKKK
-571 ATGLSGYRTKRRAT
+571 ATGLSGYRTKRKPAT
-585 TSTRKTSPR
+585 TTKKTLPK
-594 KTSPRKTSPRKRT
+594 KTTT
-607 TSSRVKYGATK
+607 TSRANQGRSK
-618 KNITSVKLF
+618 KNITPVKLF

>member
-1 MKTLA
+1 MRSLA
-6 HIPSKLISSG
+6 HIPTKTVTSG

-62 DTKRIAPLLMRP
+62 DTKRIAPLLKRP
-74 STIDT
+74 STHET
-79 CRAIWEFIY
+79 CQAIWEFIH
-88 NYVQYK
+88 NFIQYK

-106 ARSWAERA
+106 ARSWAERT

-129 LTNLKIPHSFRI
+129 LTNLKIPHGFRI
-141 TKYSEDSW
+141 TKYSQDSW

-157 ITGANNYCVIDA
+157 TTGANNYCVIDA

-176 EKKYTDKMDYT
+176 EKKYTDKMDYN

-204 DHYEAVMATSLSGVG
+204 DHYEAVMATSLSGIG

-225 QSDLDKLYQNIVAT
+225 QSDLDKLYQNLVAT

-293 GAISMNG
+293 GVNTMNG
-300 SEYDLDDLGLSGV
+300 LNYDPDDLALSGIN
-313 KVKGFF
+313 VKGFF

-329 GKKVGPSAKAA
+329 GQKVGQAAKVA

-345 KYNPLSIAARTGFLL
+345 KFNPLSIATRGGFLL

-373 KWAYGTQQQAS
+373 KWAYGTQQQAA
-384 AKGVS
+384 AKNVTAGT
-389 ASNWQKSKNSLAKI
+389 WQKSKDALVKV

-408 DKLQGSRQALKN
+408 DKLQGSRDALKN
-420 AILNGRA
+420 AILKGRA
-427 GNLSGFIEEQFL
+427 GNLSGYVEEQMS

-447 TSLIAAAAPVIIAT
+447 ATVIAAAAPVIIAT
-461 IQILRE
+461 IKILKE

-472 KDENID
+472 KDENLD
-478 MNTLNNE
+478 MNTLTSE
-485 INSDPGAAD
+485 VSSDPGAAD
-494 GAAEFQN
+494 AAAEFQQ
-501 TDPNEIEKI
+501 TGPNAIEKM
-510 AMTTQS
+510 ALTTQP

-524 TSNDTPETP
+524 TSNDPSATP
-533 KSSKGGIMNYIKT
+533 KATSGGIMNFIKT

-560 GIYQLLKPKKK
+560 GIYQLVKPKKK
-571 ATGLSGYRTKRRAT
+571 ATGLSGYRTKRKPAT
-585 TSTRKTSPR
+585 TTKKTLPK
-594 KTSPRKTSPRKRT
+594 KTTT
-607 TSSRVKYGATK
+607 TSRSKQGSSK
-618 KNITSVKLF
+618 KNITPVKLF

>member
-1 MKTLA
+1 MRALA
-6 HIPSKLISSG
+6 HIPSKTVTSG

-23 SRYNSYFPPPDER
+23 SRYNTYFPPPDER

-74 STIDT
+74 STLET
-79 CRAIWEFIY
+79 CQAIWEFIH
-88 NYVQYK
+88 NFIQYK

-141 TKYSEDSW
+141 TKYSQDSW

-157 ITGANNYCVIDA
+157 IAGANNYCVIDA

-176 EKKYTDKMDYT
+176 EKKYTDKMDYP

-198 SGVSGN
+198 SGISGN
-204 DHYEAVMATSLSGVG
+204 DHYEAVMATSLSGIG

-225 QSDLDKLYQNIVAT
+225 QSDLDKLYQNLVAT

-293 GAISMNG
+293 GVNTMNG
-300 SEYDLDDLGLSGV
+300 LNYDPDDLALSGIN
-313 KVKGFF
+313 VKGFF

-329 GKKVGPSAKAA
+329 GQKVGQAAKVA

-345 KYNPLSIAARTGFLL
+345 KYNPLSIAARGGFLL

-373 KWAYGTQQQAS
+373 KWAYGTQQQAA
-384 AKGVS
+384 AKNVS
-389 ASNWQKSKNSLAKI
+389 ASTWQKSKDALVKV

-408 DKLQGSRQALKN
+408 DKLQGSRDALKN
-420 AILNGRA
+420 AILKGRA
-427 GNLSGFIEEQFL
+427 GNLSGYVEEQMS

-447 TSLIAAAAPVIIAT
+447 ATVIAAAAPVIIAT
-461 IQILRE
+461 IKILKE

-472 KDENID
+472 KDENLD
-478 MNTLNNE
+478 MNTLTSE
-485 INSDPGAAD
+485 VSADPGAAD
-494 GAAEFQN
+494 AAAEFQQ
-501 TDPNEIEKI
+501 TDPNAIEKM
-510 AMTTQS
+510 AMTTNP
-516 ESSLAPAT
+516 ETSLAPAT
-524 TSNDTPETP
+524 TSNDTSTTP
-533 KSSKGGIMNYIKT
+533 KASGGGIMNFIKT
-546 NPVPAV
+546 NPVPAA
-552 IGGGLLAF
+552 IGGGLLVF
-560 GIYQLLKPKKK
+560 GIYQLMKPKKK
-571 ATGLSGYRTKRRAT
+571 ATGLSGYRTKRKPAT
-585 TSTRKTSPR
+585 TAKKTLPK
-594 KTSPRKTSPRKRT
+594 KTT
-607 TSSRVKYGATK
+607 TSSRATQGRSK
-618 KNITSVKLF
+618 KNITPVKLF